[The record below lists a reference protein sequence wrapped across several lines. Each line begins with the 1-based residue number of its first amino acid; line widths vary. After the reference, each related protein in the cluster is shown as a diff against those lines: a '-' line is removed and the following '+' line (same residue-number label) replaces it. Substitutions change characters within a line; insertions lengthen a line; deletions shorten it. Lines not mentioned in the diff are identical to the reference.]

1 MAIAAEDT
9 HMIRKFKSD
18 LRTLE
23 WTDMAEVA
31 ALCGFIA
38 CMIVFAGLKTGAI

>member
-1 MAIAAEDT
+1 M
-9 HMIRKFKSD
+9 RKLKSD

-23 WTDMAEVA
+23 WTDLAEVA

>member
-1 MAIAAEDT
+1 MINRFKED
-9 HMIRKFKSD
+9 M
-18 LRTLE
+18 RTLE
-23 WTDMAEVA
+23 WTDLAEVA

>member
-1 MAIAAEDT
+1 
-9 HMIRKFKSD
+9 MIHKLKYD
-18 LRTLE
+18 LSTLE

>member
-1 MAIAAEDT
+1 
-9 HMIRKFKSD
+9 MIGKIKTD

-23 WTDMAEVA
+23 WTDLAEVA

-38 CMIVFAGLKTGAI
+38 SMILFAGIKTGAI

>member
-1 MAIAAEDT
+1 
-9 HMIRKFKSD
+9 MIRRIKSD

-23 WTDMAEVA
+23 WTDIAEVA

-38 CMIVFAGLKTGAI
+38 CMIVFAGIKTGAL

>member
-1 MAIAAEDT
+1 
-9 HMIRKFKSD
+9 MIRNLKAD
-18 LRTLE
+18 IRTLE
-23 WTDMAEVA
+23 WSDLAEIA

>member
-1 MAIAAEDT
+1 MMTKI
-9 HMIRKFKSD
+9 KSD

-23 WTDMAEVA
+23 WADLAEVA

-38 CMIVFAGLKTGAI
+38 CMIVWAGIKTGAI

>member
-1 MAIAAEDT
+1 
-9 HMIRKFKSD
+9 MISRIKAD

-38 CMIVFAGLKTGAI
+38 CMIVFAGLKTGAL

>member
-1 MAIAAEDT
+1 M
-9 HMIRKFKSD
+9 RKFRDD

-23 WTDMAEVA
+23 WTDLAEVA

-38 CMIVFAGLKTGAI
+38 SMIVFAGIKTGAI

>member
-1 MAIAAEDT
+1 
-9 HMIRKFKSD
+9 MIRNLKND

-23 WTDMAEVA
+23 WTDAAEVA

-38 CMIVFAGLKTGAI
+38 CMIVFAGIKTGAI

>member
-1 MAIAAEDT
+1 
-9 HMIRKFKSD
+9 MIQKFKAD

-23 WTDMAEVA
+23 WTDAAEVA

-38 CMIVFAGLKTGAI
+38 CMIVWAGIKTGAI

>member
-1 MAIAAEDT
+1 MTRRIKDD
-9 HMIRKFKSD
+9 F
-18 LRTLE
+18 RTLE
-23 WTDMAEVA
+23 WADAAEVA

>member
-1 MAIAAEDT
+1 M
-9 HMIRKFKSD
+9 RKLKAD

-23 WTDMAEVA
+23 WTDLAEVA

>member
-1 MAIAAEDT
+1 
-9 HMIRKFKSD
+9 MIRHIKED
-18 LRTLE
+18 IHTLE
-23 WTDMAEVA
+23 WSDLAEVA

>member
-1 MAIAAEDT
+1 
-9 HMIRKFKSD
+9 MIGKLKSD

-23 WTDMAEVA
+23 WTDAAEVA